1 MDIKFSKDAD
11 ESQPA
16 GDNKGRQNVLL
27 VVLLLLVGGFAYIYF
42 FTGLIKPMPEQKA
55 AEAPAAPQV
64 VKNPL
69 PAPDGAPAK
78 PAAVTDGAKKEA
90 VATAVPAT
98 PAQPAVPAAAP
109 VAAPAKPAPPAAVK
123 PKVEPKV
130 VEEAHPAVKK
140 ALPGAAKAAV
150 KKPAPLEKKPP
161 VVAEAK
167 PQTAKGAEKKPAA
180 VTKPVEKQAAVAD
193 VKAKKTSQKPLKKE
207 AAASGKWTVQVGN
220 YVLEETMATDLAR
233 IRKAGLEA
241 YVLPGGLKKNHMH
254 RLLLAEFTDRETA
267 QAELAKLKRQ
277 TADAFMIDAGGMH
290 VVYAGSYLLDSRAA
304 SEKARLAAAGFKLT
318 VKRAEVAIPSKNLTA
333 GSFAEK
339 SAAEAVLK
347 KLRAAKVKATLI
359 QQ

>member
-11 ESQPA
+11 ESQSVG

-42 FTGLIKPMPEQKA
+42 FTGLIKPMPEQKV
-55 AEAPAAPQV
+55 AELPAAPQV

-78 PAAVTDGAKKEA
+78 PMAAADGVSKE
-90 VATAVPAT
+90 VAAPAAPGT

-109 VAAPAKPAPPAAVK
+109 AKPALPAVAK
-123 PKVEPKV
+123 PKEEPKGA
-130 VEEAHPAVKK
+130 EEAQPAVKK
-140 ALPGAAKAAV
+140 PLPGAAKTAA
-150 KKPAPLEKKPP
+150 KKPAPVEKKPP

-167 PQTAKGAEKKPAA
+167 PQPAKDAEKKPAA
-180 VTKPVEKQAAVAD
+180 VKKPVEKQAAVAD
-193 VKAKKTSQKPLKKE
+193 VKAKKAPQKPLKKE

-241 YVLPGGLKKNHMH
+241 YVLPGGLKKNHMN

-277 TADAFMIDAGGMH
+277 TADAFMIDAGAMH
-290 VVYAGSYLLDSRAA
+290 VVYAGSYLLDSRAV

-318 VKRAEVAIPSKNLTA
+318 IKRADVSIPSKNLTA

-339 SAAEAVLK
+339 SAAEAVLE
-347 KLRAAKVKATLI
+347 KLRAAKVKAILI
-359 QQ
+359 HQ